1 MATIKPIRALRY
13 TQKAGALSA
22 CVCPPYDIVGD
33 AEYQSLCDTNEH
45 NLIRL
50 ELPRGGEERYGKAG
64 ALLSEWLSDGILA
77 RDEKPGIYL

>member
-13 TQKAGALSA
+13 TQKAGALST

-33 AEYQSLCDTNEH
+33 AEYTSLCDANEH

-50 ELPRGGEERYGKAG
+50 ELPRGGEEVVKA
-64 ALLSEWLSDGILA
+64 ALGVLAENVGPVVIL
-77 RDEKPGIYL
+77 RR